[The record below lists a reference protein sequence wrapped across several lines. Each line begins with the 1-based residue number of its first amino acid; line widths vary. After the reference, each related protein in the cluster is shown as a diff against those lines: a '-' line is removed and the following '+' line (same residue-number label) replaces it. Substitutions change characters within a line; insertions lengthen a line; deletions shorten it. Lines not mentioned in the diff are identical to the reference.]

1 MSDIYLDP
9 LIVKHILIN
18 KTSVSYIFIT
28 EIIRNQMKSLTR
40 VPMRT
45 VEVLLED
52 RALEALLFNALGF
65 GRAKFSSKLFSFGA
79 KMTFFER
86 LKLI

>member
-1 MSDIYLDP
+1 
-9 LIVKHILIN
+9 
-18 KTSVSYIFIT
+18 
-28 EIIRNQMKSLTR
+28 
-40 VPMRT
+40 MRT

-52 RALEALLFNALGF
+52 RALEALLFKALGF